1 MAKVSFPE
9 KVGKNCEAVVQL
21 FSVLRKV
28 LATKTLTLF
37 NKCRG
42 SKCVRELPFFFFF

>member
-21 FSVLRKV
+21 FLRKV

-42 SKCVRELPFFFFF
+42 SKCVRELSFFFFV